1 MDPIFKKCLLALTKI
16 NEELIPTMNQAYSQ
30 MMQIEQTSIQNNQN
44 LNQSRQFAQSAIEAQ
59 NSGLIDNAI
68 VKRNI
73 QFLADIDGKLNSESR
88 YLTDLLESIKNRF
101 ISKSKNIAHTNMD
114 YLNKMKTSN
123 INAQELLNMI
133 VKLAKEIQS
142 VINDEIPGYKQE
154 LNNYIK
160 KSERNIVDDAFRYY
174 NEIQK
179 QDSGTLPAIKNRE
192 WTHLPNELF
201 RTPGAFVNT
210 SYDVV

>member
-101 ISKSKNIAHTNMD
+101 I
-114 YLNKMKTSN
+114 
-123 INAQELLNMI
+123 
-133 VKLAKEIQS
+133 
-142 VINDEIPGYKQE
+142 
-154 LNNYIK
+154 
-160 KSERNIVDDAFRYY
+160 
-174 NEIQK
+174 
-179 QDSGTLPAIKNRE
+179 
-192 WTHLPNELF
+192 
-201 RTPGAFVNT
+201 
-210 SYDVV
+210 